1 MERKD
6 SIYAVYSEKVGRLEL
21 FNDNAH
27 KEEERKIEGNVYINH
42 QNKEIRLYNFRKS
55 DLSNEEK
62 VEIICSILEELV
74 LFPKSL
80 VSKEYEKGKIEEYTL
95 MIGGYLLNGEFKDNR
110 KKYPSIVTELIDNTK
125 IYDGESPKIEFYI
138 MIIKDFYKENTNYL
152 GKKNI
157 VLEINSPNL
166 VRGYIDYVNI
176 SRLLSTYL
184 KDKGIKFAMGLNNK
198 IFCNNKKIYIMPIKN
213 KN

>member
-21 FNDNAH
+21 FNDNAY

-80 VSKEYEKGKIEEYTL
+80 VSEEYEKGKIEEYTL
-95 MIGGYLLNGEFKDNR
+95 MIGGYLLNGEFKDNH
-110 KKYPSIVTELIDNTK
+110 KKYPSIVTDLIDNTK
-125 IYDGESPKIEFYI
+125 CYCGEAKNIEFYVNT
-138 MIIKDFYKENTNYL
+138 IKHFYQENKKDL
-152 GKKNI
+152 GKKTI
-157 VLEINSPNL
+157 ALELNSLNL
-166 VRGYIDYVNI
+166 VKGYIDYANI

-184 KDKGIKFAMGLNNK
+184 EDKGIKFAMGLNNK
-198 IFCNNKKIYIMPIKN
+198 IFCNNKKIYIMPIKS
-213 KN
+213 

>member
-62 VEIICSILEELV
+62 VEI
-74 LFPKSL
+74 
-80 VSKEYEKGKIEEYTL
+80 T
-95 MIGGYLLNGEFKDNR
+95 FK
-110 KKYPSIVTELIDNTK
+110 
-125 IYDGESPKIEFYI
+125 
-138 MIIKDFYKENTNYL
+138 
-152 GKKNI
+152 
-157 VLEINSPNL
+157 
-166 VRGYIDYVNI
+166 
-176 SRLLSTYL
+176 
-184 KDKGIKFAMGLNNK
+184 
-198 IFCNNKKIYIMPIKN
+198 C
-213 KN
+213 